1 MGAMASQI
9 AKLTIVYW
17 TVYSGADQRKHQ
29 SSASLAFVRGIHRW
43 PVNYPHTWP
52 VTRKMFPFNDVIM
65 SWSVQ
70 HRGIFHRAI
79 WRWDT
84 IKVRKIWMI
93 CHAENGAKYILYFWR
108 KNLLTYDTTG
118 RTNCRSWH
126 YFYCHLPIHYG
137 QFALKKQCQMRLF
150 LRHITCIADN
160 KSFLSYFLFVSSQMQ
175 TGQNTECQIL
185 WWNIVWKNFE
195 WQTSPSKGSFI
206 SNCHCD
212 ARLCYKIG
220 IYVFWCPILWP
231 SYSLHARPPDVTG
244 TSASEVILVIMGKKH
259 ITKHN
264 KARTIYTG
272 LELSRNF
279 CLQDTASAFNFV
291 TGSES

>member
-1 MGAMASQI
+1 MHFLSLNSNCCSTHVAVHHCDIIMGAMASQI

-93 CHAENGAKYILYFWR
+93 CQAENGAKYILYF
-108 KNLLTYDTTG
+108 
-118 RTNCRSWH
+118 CRPEESSHIW
-126 YFYCHLPIHYG
+126 YNWPNQLPLV
-137 QFALKKQCQMRLF
+137 ALF
-150 LRHITCIADN
+150 LLPFAN
-160 KSFLSYFLFVSSQMQ
+160 
-175 TGQNTECQIL
+175 
-185 WWNIVWKNFE
+185 
-195 WQTSPSKGSFI
+195 
-206 SNCHCD
+206 
-212 ARLCYKIG
+212 
-220 IYVFWCPILWP
+220 
-231 SYSLHARPPDVTG
+231 SL
-244 TSASEVILVIMGKKH
+244 
-259 ITKHN
+259 
-264 KARTIYTG
+264 RTICAGKAVPNAIISTPYHMY
-272 LELSRNF
+272 
-279 CLQDTASAFNFV
+279 CWQ
-291 TGSES
+291 